1 MEIISLLGA
10 ILDLAAKPYAITW
23 DFDCDNSN
31 IYQVY
36 LTEFEVL
43 DLKHITESLLE
54 VDDEIA
60 NTNYNAVVVVF
71 ENGRISKVRYGKE
84 EHDVKECID
93 CYVRD
98 FDLDVIY
105 VAMCAKVLS
114 LLNKEIGL

>member
-1 MEIISLLGA
+1 MEILTLLGA
-10 ILDLAAKPYAITW
+10 ILDIAAKPYAITW

-43 DLKHITESLLE
+43 DLKHIAESLLE

-71 ENGRISKVRYGKE
+71 ENGRVSKVLYGDE
-84 EHDVKECID
+84 EHNVRKCVD
-93 CYVRD
+93 CYVKD
-98 FDLDVIY
+98 FDLEVIY
-105 VAMCAKVLS
+105 TAMCANVLS
-114 LLNKEIGL
+114 LLK

>member
-10 ILDLAAKPYAITW
+10 ILDLAAKPYTITW

-84 EHDVKECID
+84 EHDVKENVD

-98 FDLDVIY
+98 FGIKVIY
-105 VAMCAKVLS
+105 VTMCTTILDF
-114 LLNKEIGL
+114 LDRELGL